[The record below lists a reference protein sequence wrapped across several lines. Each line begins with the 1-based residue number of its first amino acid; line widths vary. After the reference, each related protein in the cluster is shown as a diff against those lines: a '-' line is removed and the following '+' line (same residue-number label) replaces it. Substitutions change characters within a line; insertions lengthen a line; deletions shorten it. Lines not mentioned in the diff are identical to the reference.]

1 MAVWDATETV
11 ADVAVA
17 TTVVSGSSFFC
28 FAVAVAETAAAS
40 ETGRSFYR
48 ADMITGHGSLP
59 RPVLFLFQIHLPA
72 DSSSAKGMHIV
83 FINTFCPITLVLSA
97 PFVCCSLL
105 FFCLRF
111 DCPNVSSPFSATYS
125 LHLIHTQH
133 FHQLPVFVSIFRLLL
148 LLFNFRY
155 DTYHII

>member
-72 DSSSAKGMHIV
+72 DSSAKGMHKG
-83 FINTFCPITLVLSA
+83 TSEAPVLSESERERRSNA
-97 PFVCCSLL
+97 SLWGEGKRK
-105 FFCLRF
+105 RF
-111 DCPNVSSPFSATYS
+111 PG
-125 LHLIHTQH
+125 
-133 FHQLPVFVSIFRLLL
+133 
-148 LLFNFRY
+148 
-155 DTYHII
+155 

>member
-72 DSSSAKGMHIV
+72 DSSSAKGMHKG
-83 FINTFCPITLVLSA
+83 TSEAPVLSESERKRRSNA
-97 PFVCCSLL
+97 SLWGEGKRKRFPLQPF
-105 FFCLRF
+105 
-111 DCPNVSSPFSATYS
+111 AGE
-125 LHLIHTQH
+125 
-133 FHQLPVFVSIFRLLL
+133 
-148 LLFNFRY
+148 
-155 DTYHII
+155 

>member
-11 ADVAVA
+11 ADAAVA

-72 DSSSAKGMHIV
+72 DSSSAKGMHKG
-83 FINTFCPITLVLSA
+83 TSEAPVLSESERERRSNA
-97 PFVCCSLL
+97 SLWGEGKRKRFPLQPF
-105 FFCLRF
+105 
-111 DCPNVSSPFSATYS
+111 AGE
-125 LHLIHTQH
+125 
-133 FHQLPVFVSIFRLLL
+133 
-148 LLFNFRY
+148 
-155 DTYHII
+155 

>member
-72 DSSSAKGMHIV
+72 DSSSAKGMHKG
-83 FINTFCPITLVLSA
+83 TSEAPVLPESKHQR
-97 PFVCCSLL
+97 CSKGISMG
-105 FFCLRF
+105 RRQ
-111 DCPNVSSPFSATYS
+111 A
-125 LHLIHTQH
+125 
-133 FHQLPVFVSIFRLLL
+133 
-148 LLFNFRY
+148 
-155 DTYHII
+155 